1 LEAKEISDFQINEKN
16 GYLGKISMDHFSQ
29 NIQNMRKIFWVPIFI
44 IEIRKIMENGKILKT
59 QQLGLS
65 DS

>member
-1 LEAKEISDFQINEKN
+1 M
-16 GYLGKISMDHFSQ
+16 GKIYMGQ
-29 NIQNMRKIFWVPIFI
+29 NIQNMRKILWVPIFI
-44 IEIRKIMENGKILKT
+44 IEIRKMMENGKFLKT